1 MIKRVLRAYNS
12 CCQLEFFILAHREA
26 IRLFPLQILKHQVN
40 RIPEI
45 LVVLARLHT
54 ADHINQR
61 RKVLPFRQ
69 QLVMDVANQGDIQQ
83 RFGLLMI
90 GKALK

>member
-12 CCQLEFFILAHREA
+12 GRHLVLLVLPDGKVPRLPLCQIVK
-26 IRLFPLQILKHQVN
+26 QIINLVA
-40 RIPEI
+40 EV
-45 LVVLARLHT
+45 LVVLPHLHLIQHV
-54 ADHINQR
+54 DQR